1 MSNDNL
7 SETNDNLSE
16 NNDYSERNKYENLIR
31 ENSNY
36 SFIDPELKK
45 NWVSVSQRG
54 ENPRTKSWNSKHK
67 ELILSGKLPK
77 NCNLTNVARYIH
89 PTGKHICKMCD
100 QECSIFYV
108 YPNKNTCKW
117 LLKIFNITINEENK
131 SYTIFELYDSIE
143 DTTKDDKFTK
153 YFGKSIDELKK
164 ECYSDK
170 YTGKKLSPGVMG
182 NPPDRLDGF
191 HCYNSICD
199 CRKTKDKGRS
209 DENMKTYTRDR
220 RAYVMMS
227 DGNVLLANRIMGDLN
242 TKSNLCFMCN
252 NTEQMT
258 ADHIG
263 PISLGFIHDPL
274 NFQACCSKCNSSKN
288 NRLTQKD
295 INKIR
300 SKEEKGYTMTSW
312 WAENCWSKV
321 KNLDLKNIQKELD
334 INAKKMLSIIEWFKE
349 NKPAVLRVFIMTYYI
364 LNFEQSYNIKELHI
378 LDNGAITY
386 DYTVSTSAKKTK
398 TIQKERTIE
407 ILLEKGDK
415 VNRKVKMKLSKEE
428 IKYLSE
434 CEVANFK
441 SKICK
446 VLEGI

>member
-1 MSNDNL
+1 MS
-7 SETNDNLSE
+7 
-16 NNDYSERNKYENLIR
+16 SERNKYENSIR

-36 SFIDPELKK
+36 SFIVPELKK
-45 NWVSVSQRG
+45 LWVSVSHKG
-54 ENPRTKSWNSKHK
+54 VNPRSKSWNLKHK
-67 ELILSGKLPK
+67 ELILSGELPI
-77 NCNLTNVARYIH
+77 NSNLTNVARYIH

-108 YPNKNTCKW
+108 YPTKNTCKW

-131 SYTIFELYDSIE
+131 SYTIFELYDSIK

-153 YFGKSIDELKK
+153 YFGKSIGELKK

-191 HCYNSICD
+191 HCYNSICN

-209 DENMKTYTRDR
+209 NENMKSYTRDR

-227 DGNVLLANRIMGDLN
+227 DGNILLANKIMGDLN
-242 TKSNLCFMCN
+242 TKSNICFMCN
-252 NTEQMT
+252 NTEKMT

-288 NRLTQKD
+288 NRLTQED

-300 SKEEKGYTMTSW
+300 SKEEKGNTMTSW
-312 WAENCWSKV
+312 WAETCWIKV
-321 KNLDLKNIQKELD
+321 KNLDLKNIQKELN
-334 INAKKMLSIIEWFKE
+334 INAKKMISIIKWFKE
-349 NKPAVLRVFIMTYYI
+349 NKPDVLRKFITNYI
-364 LNFEQSYNIKELHI
+364 LKFEESYNIKELHI
-378 LDNGAITY
+378 LDNGEITY

-398 TIQKERTIE
+398 TKQKERTFE
-407 ILLEKGDK
+407 ILLEKNDK
-415 VNRKVKMKLSKEE
+415 INRKVKTNLSEKE

-434 CEVANFK
+434 CDITNFK

>member
-1 MSNDNL
+1 MFIFILKEDNMA
-7 SETNDNLSE
+7 
-16 NNDYSERNKYENLIR
+16 SERNKYENLIR

-36 SFIDPELKK
+36 SFINKDLKK
-45 NWVSVSQRG
+45 NWVSVSQKG
-54 ENPRTKSWNSKHK
+54 ENPRTKSWNSKHE
-67 ELILSGKLPK
+67 ELISSGKLPT
-77 NCNLTNVARYIH
+77 NSNLTNVARYIH

-108 YPNKNTCKW
+108 YPTKNTCKW
-117 LLKIFNITINEENK
+117 LLKIFNITNK
-131 SYTIFELYDSIE
+131 TNTIFELYDSIE
-143 DTTKDDKFTK
+143 DTTKYDKFK
-153 YFGKSIDELKK
+153 QYFGKSINELKK

-209 DENMKTYTRDR
+209 DENMKSYTRDR

-227 DGNVLLANRIMGDLN
+227 DGNVLLANKIMGDLN

-252 NTEQMT
+252 NMEQMT

-288 NRLTQKD
+288 NRLTLED
-295 INKIR
+295 INKII
-300 SKEEKGYTMTSW
+300 SKEEKGNTMTSW

-349 NKPAVLRVFIMTYYI
+349 NKPHVLREFISTHYI
-364 LNFEQSYNIKELHI
+364 LNFEQSYNIKKLNI
-378 LDNGAITY
+378 LDTGAITY
-386 DYTVSTSAKKTK
+386 DYTVSTSEKKTK
-398 TIQKERTIE
+398 IKQKERTIE
-407 ILLEKGDK
+407 ILLEKDDK
-415 VNRKVKMKLSKEE
+415 VNRKVKTNLSEEE

-434 CEVANFK
+434 CDITNFK

>member
-1 MSNDNL
+1 MA
-7 SETNDNLSE
+7 
-16 NNDYSERNKYENLIR
+16 SERNKYENLIR

-45 NWVSVSQRG
+45 NWVSVSQKG

-67 ELILSGKLPK
+67 ELILSGKLPT
-77 NCNLTNVARYIH
+77 NSNLTNVARYIH

-108 YPNKNTCKW
+108 YPTKTTCKW
-117 LLKIFNITINEENK
+117 LLKIFNITINEEKK

-153 YFGKSIDELKK
+153 YFGKSIDEIKK

-191 HCYNSICD
+191 HCYNSICG
-199 CRKTKDKGRS
+199 CRKRKDKGRS
-209 DENMKTYTRDR
+209 DENMKSYTRDR
-220 RAYVMMS
+220 RAYEMMS

-288 NRLTQKD
+288 NRFTKED
-295 INKIR
+295 ISKII
-300 SKEEKGYTMTSW
+300 SKEKEGNIMTSW
-312 WAENCWSKV
+312 WAEDCWNRV
-321 KNLDLKNIQKELD
+321 KNLELETIQKKLD
-334 INAKKMLSIIEWFKE
+334 ANAKKMLSIIEFLKE
-349 NKPAVLRVFIMTYYI
+349 EQPDLLKELVNTDY
-364 LNFEQSYNIKELHI
+364 LNLEQSYKIQKLQV
-378 LDNGAITY
+378 LGNGIITY
-386 DYTVSTSAKKTK
+386 DYTAQTSNKKTK
-398 TIQKERTIE
+398 KKQKERTLKIMS
-407 ILLEKGDK
+407 EKNSK
-415 VNRKVKMKLSKEE
+415 NNRKVKIKLSAEE

-434 CEVANFK
+434 CDITNIK